1 MVAHLYLSPH
11 LDDAVFSCG
20 GLMAMQDARGE
31 PISVLTLFAGDP
43 PDYRISEFAAQLHAR
58 WGKAGPPVAMR
69 RAEDRLACGRLG
81 ASVVHLEF
89 PDAIYR
95 VNASEKPLY
104 PDSESLF
111 SGLGPEEEKL
121 REDMA
126 QALQEINFENAI
138 VYCPMG
144 LGGHVDH
151 QLTRAA
157 AEELDIRLIY
167 YADMPYA
174 SRSEDLQA
182 IFDQQDV
189 HWKQVRLTEEA
200 IDAWVSAIL
209 EYQSQLSTFW
219 NDEDQL
225 YKELRNF
232 HDEYGGIPL
241 RESLLS
247 FPDV

>member
-1 MVAHLYLSPH
+1 MHAHLYLSPH

-43 PDYRISEFAAQLHAR
+43 PDYRISDYAAELHAR
-58 WGKAGPPVAMR
+58 WGKAGPPIAMR

-81 ASVVHLEF
+81 ASVVHLDF

-95 VNASEKPLY
+95 LDDSGNALY
-104 PDSESLF
+104 PSSNSLF
-111 SGLGPEEEKL
+111 DPDAPEEGEL
-121 REDMA
+121 LEQLV
-126 QALQEINFENAI
+126 QALDEIDFGAAKI
-138 VYCPMG
+138 YCPMG

-151 QLTRAA
+151 RLTRRA
-157 AEELDIRLIY
+157 AEKLEIQILY

-174 SRSEDLQA
+174 ARSDKLNDLFNPQEVDW
-182 IFDQQDV
+182 ISV
-189 HWKQVRLTEEA
+189 PLNSEA
-200 IDAWVSAIL
+200 IDAWVAAIL

-219 NDEDQL
+219 QDEDEL

-232 HDEYGGIPL
+232 HDEHDGIPL
-241 RESLLS
+241 RRSM
-247 FPDV
+247 

>member
-1 MVAHLYLSPH
+1 MLAHLYLSPH

-43 PDYRISEFAAQLHAR
+43 PDYRISNFAAELHAR
-58 WGKAGPPVAMR
+58 WGKAGPPIAMR

-95 VNASEKPLY
+95 VDHSDRPLY
-104 PDSESLF
+104 PSAESLF
-111 SGLGPEEEKL
+111 SGVDPVDEGLSDEL
-121 REDMA
+121 VH
-126 QALQEINFENAI
+126 ALDEIDFGDAT

-144 LGGHVDH
+144 MGEHVDH
-151 QLTRAA
+151 LLTRQA
-157 AEELDIRLIY
+157 AERLGWQLVY

-174 SRSEDLQA
+174 ARGDKLEQMIGQQSEA
-182 IFDQQDV
+182 
-189 HWKQVRLTEEA
+189 WKHIQLNAEA
-200 IDAWVSAIL
+200 IDAWVGAIL

-219 NDEDQL
+219 QDEDEL

-232 HDEYGGIPL
+232 HDAHNGIPL
-241 RESLLS
+241 RTSEQP
-247 FPDV
+247 FKI

>member
-1 MVAHLYLSPH
+1 MLAHLYLSPH

-43 PDYRISEFAAQLHAR
+43 PDYRISNFAAELHAR
-58 WGKAGPPVAMR
+58 WGKAGPPIAMR

-95 VNASEKPLY
+95 VDDADRSLY
-104 PDSESLF
+104 PNSESLF
-111 SGLGPEEEKL
+111 AGVDPEDDDLLEQL
-121 REDMA
+121 V
-126 QALQEINFENAI
+126 QALSEIDFGEAT
-138 VYCPMG
+138 VYCPVA
-144 LGGHVDH
+144 LGNHVDH
-151 QLTRAA
+151 LLTRQA
-157 AEELDIRLIY
+157 AERLGWPLVY

-174 SRSEDLQA
+174 ARGDKLNELISQHSAAWRTIPLNA
-182 IFDQQDV
+182 
-189 HWKQVRLTEEA
+189 EA
-200 IDAWVSAIL
+200 IDAWVGAIL

-219 NDEDQL
+219 RDEDEL

-232 HDEYGGIPL
+232 HDAHGGIPL
-241 RESLLS
+241 RSS
-247 FPDV
+247 KIG

>member
-1 MVAHLYLSPH
+1 MLAHLYLSPH

-20 GLMAMQDARGE
+20 GLMALQDARGE

-43 PDYRISEFAAQLHAR
+43 PDYRISEYAAELHTR
-58 WGKAGPPVAMR
+58 WGKVGPPIAMR

-95 VNASEKPLY
+95 VDESDNPLF
-104 PDSESLF
+104 PHSDSLF
-111 SGLGPEEEKL
+111 EGIGSDEEGLLKDLVHE
-121 REDMA
+121 
-126 QALQEINFENAI
+126 LQEINFEHAT
-138 VYCPMG
+138 VYCPLA

-151 QLTRAA
+151 RITRAA
-157 AEELDIRLIY
+157 AELLNVELVY

-174 SRSEDLQA
+174 ARTDELEA
-182 IFDQQDV
+182 VFDRQNAE
-189 HWKQVRLTEEA
+189 WKVIQLTEEA
-200 IDAWVSAIL
+200 IDAWVSAVL

-219 NDEDQL
+219 QDEDQL

-232 HDEYGGIPL
+232 HDEYNGIPL
-241 RESLLS
+241 RESR
-247 FPDV
+247 

>member
-1 MVAHLYLSPH
+1 MLAHLYLSPH

-43 PDYRISEFAAQLHAR
+43 PGYRISEFAAELHAR
-58 WGKAGPPVAMR
+58 WGKAGPPIATR

-81 ASVVHLEF
+81 ASVVHLDI

-95 VNASEKPLY
+95 TDAANQPLY
-104 PDSESLF
+104 PSTESLF
-111 SGLGPEEEKL
+111 AGLSPDDDDLLERL
-121 REDMA
+121 V
-126 QALQEINFENAI
+126 QALEAIDFLNAN

-144 LGGHVDH
+144 LGSHVDH
-151 QLTRAA
+151 ILTRAA
-157 AEELDIRLIY
+157 AERLDIQLLY

-174 SRSEDLQA
+174 ARGDEMTEFFSPQEVD
-182 IFDQQDV
+182 
-189 HWKQVRLTEEA
+189 WKSIQLTEEA
-200 IDAWVSAIL
+200 IDAWVAAVL

-219 NDEDQL
+219 QDEDEL

-232 HDEYGGIPL
+232 HDKHDGIPL
-241 RESLLS
+241 RESM
-247 FPDV
+247 

>member
-1 MVAHLYLSPH
+1 MAAHLYLSPH

-43 PDYRISEFAAQLHAR
+43 PDYRISDFAAELHAR
-58 WGKAGPPVAMR
+58 WGKAGPPIAMR

-81 ASVVHLEF
+81 ASVVHLDF

-95 VNASEKPLY
+95 LDDSGKPLY
-104 PDSESLF
+104 PSEESLF
-111 SGLGPEEEKL
+111 DADAQKEGELL
-121 REDMA
+121 DRLV
-126 QALQEINFENAI
+126 QALQEIDFGAAKI
-138 VYCPMG
+138 YCPMG

-151 QLTRAA
+151 LLTRQA
-157 AEELDIRLIY
+157 AERLSSPMLY

-174 SRSEDLQA
+174 ARSENLEDLFNPQEV
-182 IFDQQDV
+182 D
-189 HWKQVRLTEEA
+189 WKSVLLSSEA
-200 IDAWVSAIL
+200 IDAWVAAIL

-219 NDEDQL
+219 QDEDEL

-232 HDEYGGIPL
+232 HDEHDGIPL
-241 RESLLS
+241 RKSM
-247 FPDV
+247 

>member
-31 PISVLTLFAGDP
+31 PMSVLTLFAGDP
-43 PDYRISEFAAQLHAR
+43 PDYRISNFAAELHAR
-58 WGKAGPPVAMR
+58 WGQAGPPIAMR

-81 ASVVHLEF
+81 ATVVHLEF

-95 VNASEKPLY
+95 VDENNDPLY
-104 PDSESLF
+104 RTSESLF
-111 SGLGPEEEKL
+111 DRSPANENGLLDSLVE
-121 REDMA
+121 
-126 QALQEINFENAI
+126 ALQEIDFEDAH
-138 VYCPMG
+138 VYCPLA

-151 QLTRAA
+151 VLARTA
-157 AEELDIRLIY
+157 AERLGISLRY

-174 SRSEDLQA
+174 ARSDQLDSQ
-182 IFDQQDV
+182 FDPHSPEWEAV
-189 HWKQVRLTEEA
+189 PLTDEA
-200 IDAWVSAIL
+200 IDAWVSAVL

-219 NDEDQL
+219 QDEDEL

-232 HDEYGGIPL
+232 HDKFGGIPL
-241 RESLLS
+241 HNPS
-247 FPDV
+247 

>member
-43 PDYRISEFAAQLHAR
+43 PNYRISNFAAELHVR
-58 WGKAGPPVAMR
+58 WGKAGPPIAMR

-95 VNASEKPLY
+95 VDEAHKPLY
-104 PDSESLF
+104 PSSGSLF
-111 SGLGPEEEKL
+111 SDVAPGEDNLLDQL
-121 REDMA
+121 R
-126 QALQEINFENAI
+126 QALADINFSEAN
-138 VYCPMG
+138 VYCPMA

-151 QLTRAA
+151 ILTRMA
-157 AEELDIRLIY
+157 AERLGIPLLY

-174 SRSEDLQA
+174 ARSEELKAQ
-182 IFDQQDV
+182 FDPDDAD
-189 HWKQVRLTEEA
+189 WKVIPLNAEA
-200 IDAWVSAIL
+200 IDAWVAAIL

-219 NDEDQL
+219 QDEDQL
-225 YKELRNF
+225 YKELRSF
-232 HDEYGGIPL
+232 HDEYDGIPL
-241 RESLLS
+241 R
-247 FPDV
+247 VNM

>member
-43 PDYRISEFAAQLHAR
+43 PDYRISEFAAELHAR
-58 WGKAGPPVAMR
+58 WGKAGPPIAMR

-111 SGLGPEEEKL
+111 AGLAPQEQDLHTDLVE
-121 REDMA
+121 
-126 QALQEINFENAI
+126 ALQDIEFENAT

-144 LGGHVDH
+144 LGGHIDH
-151 QLTRAA
+151 QLTRRA
-157 AEELDIRLIY
+157 AENLGPQLVY
-167 YADMPYA
+167 YPDMPYA
-174 SRSEDLQA
+174 ARSEELQEM
-182 IFDQQDV
+182 FDPQNKQ
-189 HWKQVRLTEEA
+189 WKPVRLTEEA
-200 IDAWVSAIL
+200 IDAWVSAVL
-209 EYQSQLSTFW
+209 EYRSQLSTFW
-219 NDEDQL
+219 QDEDQL

-232 HDEYGGIPL
+232 HDEFDGIPL
-241 RESLLS
+241 RAMT
-247 FPDV
+247 